1 LVSTFF
7 IYGLAF
13 FILGISIYIYPK
25 KESRFKLADNLWLIA
40 LFGITHGINEWID
53 MFILIQQTDLIYLKI
68 IRLVVLPVSLCFLFQ
83 FGINNYV
90 LIKNKNSMLKTIPV
104 ILFVLWGIITLG
116 SHQRF
121 LTGDIWARYIIGF
134 PGIFLTGYAFS
145 LHRPEFKEAR
155 QPEITRNLNLVVVVF
170 FFYALF
176 SLIVPEAGFFPAS
189 IINYNMFLDKT
200 GIPVQIL
207 RALCAVLITYAII
220 QVLRIFEWEA
230 IETLKK
236 ERNTLEDRVHERTA
250 TLQEINTEL
259 ESEITERKIIERKLD
274 ESHRFLQNII
284 DCIAEPI
291 MVINTDYTLRL
302 MNRAAEEFSKISVP
316 STCHQISHNQDTPCN
331 NEDHPC
337 PLRKVRDSGK
347 PVTVLHEHIRHDGEK
362 RSIEIVASPLWG
374 QNGSFVGVIES
385 HRDITERKR
394 MEEELLKAQ
403 KIESIGILAG
413 GIAHDFNNLLTAILG
428 NISLAHMDINPDDKT
443 YKMLADAEEASLRAK
458 DLANQLITFSK
469 GGMPVKDKV
478 YPDKLIK
485 DSADFTLR
493 GSNVTCELSIPEDL
507 WPVELDVGLMRQAI
521 NNLLQNA
528 KEAMSGRGIIK
539 IRAENVTVKEE
550 EGLWLGEDRYI
561 KISIADQGE
570 GIPKENLQ
578 KIFDPYFTTKEMGS
592 QKGMGLGL
600 AVCYSIIKNHN
611 GFIGVESQVETGTTF
626 YIYLPAL

>member
-1 LVSTFF
+1 
-7 IYGLAF
+7 
-13 FILGISIYIYPK
+13 
-25 KESRFKLADNLWLIA
+25 
-40 LFGITHGINEWID
+40 
-53 MFILIQQTDLIYLKI
+53 
-68 IRLVVLPVSLCFLFQ
+68 
-83 FGINNYV
+83 
-90 LIKNKNSMLKTIPV
+90 
-104 ILFVLWGIITLG
+104 
-116 SHQRF
+116 
-121 LTGDIWARYIIGF
+121 
-134 PGIFLTGYAFS
+134 
-145 LHRPEFKEAR
+145 
-155 QPEITRNLNLVVVVF
+155 
-170 FFYALF
+170 
-176 SLIVPEAGFFPAS
+176 
-189 IINYNMFLDKT
+189 
-200 GIPVQIL
+200 
-207 RALCAVLITYAII
+207 
-220 QVLRIFEWEA
+220 
-230 IETLKK
+230 
-236 ERNTLEDRVHERTA
+236 
-250 TLQEINTEL
+250 
-259 ESEITERKIIERKLD
+259 
-274 ESHRFLQNII
+274 
-284 DCIAEPI
+284 
-291 MVINTDYTLRL
+291 
-302 MNRAAEEFSKISVP
+302 
-316 STCHQISHNQDTPCN
+316 
-331 NEDHPC
+331 
-337 PLRKVRDSGK
+337 
-347 PVTVLHEHIRHDGEK
+347 
-362 RSIEIVASPLWG
+362 
-374 QNGSFVGVIES
+374 
-385 HRDITERKR
+385 